1 MTIWCCVT
9 PEREAKTRM
18 IMSALAK
25 GWPGGS
31 MCVGVPPNRR
41 DPFVAWGQTWL
52 AADLIRL
59 ALKMEVPFYQIDNA
73 FFKAARGTP
82 VGYYRFMY
90 CRPDPVF
97 FEHAAL
103 RRRRMKNRDLWPN
116 FRPWRK
122 DGRHVL
128 IAMPGPDFGRAFGI
142 DVAAWSRTIVGR
154 VGQATGRPL
163 VIRDRS
169 AQDPLEKDLENCWAL
184 VTHSSNVAVEAV
196 RLGIP
201 VFVEPTSS
209 AAPVGNLCLDQL
221 DSPEMQ
227 EREDWWASLMCQ
239 QFTLAE
245 MENGIAAHYL
255 MVVAAQS
262 ARAGL
267 PALADR
273 LHQERRQHVQAR
285 APHE

>member
-1 MTIWCCVT
+1 MMWCCVT
-9 PEREAKTRM
+9 PEREAKTTM
-18 IMSALAK
+18 IMSALAR

-31 MCVGVPPNRR
+31 MCHGRPPNLR
-41 DPFVAWGQTWL
+41 DPFITWGQVWL
-52 AADLIRL
+52 AEGLIRM
-59 ALKMEVPFYQIDNA
+59 ALKLGTPFYQIDNA
-73 FFKAARGTP
+73 FHRAARGTN

-90 CRPDPVF
+90 CRPDPIF
-97 FEHAAL
+97 FKHTSL
-103 RRRRMKNRDLWPN
+103 WRRRMKDRDLWPN
-116 FRPWRK
+116 FSPWRK

-142 DVAAWSRTIVGR
+142 DVPAWSREIEGR
-154 VGQATGRPL
+154 VRLRTDRP
-163 VIRDRS
+163 VVVRDRFTK
-169 AQDPLEKDLENCWAL
+169 DPLDKDLDNCWAL

-196 RLGIP
+196 RRGIP

-221 DSPEMQ
+221 ESPYMQ

-267 PALADR
+267 PPLADG
-273 LHQERRQHVQAR
+273 LHQKRQEHAQAR